1 MAEGP
6 ARLWTVPEVAEHL
19 RLGVSTVYQLVRE
32 GRLPAS
38 RVGGSIR
45 FVRAEVEDFLVAN
58 RVAVDDG
65 APGAMGRA
73 DNDDGQEVDER
84 PGLRRR
90 RRLLGQRSRAVRSGA
105 ASKLASGTWLCD
117 RVASRLRIPVAVL
130 GELCEVRR
138 PCSGRVFAFQGE
150 AHSEGRRDAPTHT
163 RQKALQTAYLCGL
176 AAVDIESMSAS
187 TIRQSVFVWAGRV
200 GGGCVAASWR

>member
-1 MAEGP
+1 MGEGP

-73 DNDDGQEVDER
+73 DNDDGQEVR
-84 PGLRRR
+84 
-90 RRLLGQRSRAVRSGA
+90 
-105 ASKLASGTWLCD
+105 
-117 RVASRLRIPVAVL
+117 
-130 GELCEVRR
+130 
-138 PCSGRVFAFQGE
+138 
-150 AHSEGRRDAPTHT
+150 
-163 RQKALQTAYLCGL
+163 
-176 AAVDIESMSAS
+176 
-187 TIRQSVFVWAGRV
+187 
-200 GGGCVAASWR
+200 